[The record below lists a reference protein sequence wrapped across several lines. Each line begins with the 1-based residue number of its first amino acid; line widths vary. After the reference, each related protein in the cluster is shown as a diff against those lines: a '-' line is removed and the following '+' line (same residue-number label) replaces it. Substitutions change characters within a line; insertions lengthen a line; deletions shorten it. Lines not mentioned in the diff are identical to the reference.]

1 MQIITAIEPING
13 QLKRTETMLWPSS
26 GRITKRIYDSPGDI
40 HPSDIIELRA
50 GRTGTIPMAKPD
62 VAVIKIG

>member
-13 QLKRTETMLWPSS
+13 QLKRTETILWPSS

-40 HPSDIIELRA
+40 EASDIIELRA

-62 VAVIKIG
+62 VAIIKIG